1 MRFLFFN
8 GPSFSISSRSGNQD
22 SCNAKQGGFLS
33 IACAKYLFRYCS
45 LGNRPALS
53 NEKSWGNSKKM
64 GCLCRLLI
72 NSWGVHNIEDSISLA
87 NFDSK
92 QLKTK
97 GGIDVGAGGIKVGA
111 WVKKK
116 LCQVLASDTPGMV
129 SLSFGAS
136 LRGRLLKWS
145 FRRPRQ
151 LGDRTF
157 RRWKALDVSLS
168 F

>member
-1 MRFLFFN
+1 MLSSGAGEKKKKKEIIVPSAILFFRMHPSGGNANGKSKLKKEKVRFLFFN

-45 LGNRPALS
+45 LGNRPALL

-97 GGIDVGAGGIKVGA
+97 GGIDVGAGVIKVGA
-111 WVKKK
+111 
-116 LCQVLASDTPGMV
+116 
-129 SLSFGAS
+129 
-136 LRGRLLKWS
+136 
-145 FRRPRQ
+145 
-151 LGDRTF
+151 
-157 RRWKALDVSLS
+157 
-168 F
+168 